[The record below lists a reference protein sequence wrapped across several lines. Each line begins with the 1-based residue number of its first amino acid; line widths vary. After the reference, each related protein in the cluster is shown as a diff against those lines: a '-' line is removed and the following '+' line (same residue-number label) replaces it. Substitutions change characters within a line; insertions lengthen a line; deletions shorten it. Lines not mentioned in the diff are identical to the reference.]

1 MVLQIFKRLPK
12 SHSASLKKFPE
23 LNTAGGTVRDYCLSY
38 ACHPEKKAWEMT
50 AWACVC
56 FGDSAIAT
64 VDRMMDSDLRRW
76 DEKPGNTENI

>member
-1 MVLQIFKRLPK
+1 M
-12 SHSASLKKFPE
+12 
-23 LNTAGGTVRDYCLSY
+23 RDYCLSY

-76 DEKPGNTENI
+76 DQKPGNIENI